1 MYKYTRA
8 YNLFKS
14 QIITVNINKLYIS
27 IFLFLIVYLFCWW
40 SNPTLMPKINL
51 GDTPGYL
58 SVAKDFSATQTE
70 IRPFFFPLII
80 RICMNISELHW
91 ERILS
96 IFQISLHSIVCV
108 VIFHFYSKHNFNC
121 IISIIL
127 TLLIGFNPSLIYWST
142 YLMPDFLLAVL
153 TTLAWIFFVIF
164 IHQFD
169 RNNKINIFLVFSGIF
184 CGLAIVTKPISMLS
198 IVPFLFTFIIISKNS
213 LNMLKAITLI
223 IIINFSFHVSWER
236 YKEYNDSTSTF
247 EILDFIAYPINMTA
261 IRGGLVD
268 YGKGTPLYDRI
279 DEKNL
284 LDTARQFKIKLSYTM
299 DTDPVYWK
307 FNKSLSWDIKN
318 DKKFAQSIL
327 DQVPEKLFIY
337 SISNWHAFFTKRSFG
352 PGEGSFPNMPKMIR
366 YLYIVGYA
374 LLYRPF
380 LVILLLS
387 SCIILWRKNLLT
399 LLISSAGI
407 LLYASLSIALLT
419 PHGGEFPRY
428 RVWIEYIMFFCALF
442 PIGILMEFYSRKL
455 FSMFGQLITKS

>member
-1 MYKYTRA
+1 MHKYTRA
-8 YNLFKS
+8 YNLLKS
-14 QIITVNINKLYIS
+14 QIINMNINKLYIS
-27 IFLFLIVYLFCWW
+27 IFLFLIIFLFCWW
-40 SNPTLMPKINL
+40 SNPALMPKINL

-96 IFQISLHSIVCV
+96 IFQISLHSLVCV

-169 RNNKINIFLVFSGIF
+169 KNNKINIFLVFSGIF
-184 CGLAIVTKPISMLS
+184 CGLAIVTKPTSMLS

-213 LNMLKAITLI
+213 LNMLKAIILI

-236 YKEYNDSTSTF
+236 YKEYYNPTSTF
-247 EILDFIAYPINMTA
+247 ELLDFIEYSVNMTA

-268 YGKGTPLYDRI
+268 YGIGTPLYDEIKKKELLESAREFRI
-279 DEKNL
+279 
-284 LDTARQFKIKLSYTM
+284 KISYTM
-299 DTDPVYWK
+299 DGNPEYWK
-307 FNKSLSWDIKN
+307 FNKSLSWEIKN
-318 DKKFAQSIL
+318 DKEFAKKIL
-327 DQVPEKLFIY
+327 YKAPLKLFIC
-337 SISNWHAFFTKRSFG
+337 SISNWHAFFTKRCFG
-352 PGEGSFPNMPKMIR
+352 PGEGSFPYMPEIIR
-366 YLYIVGYA
+366 NFYTVGYA
-374 LLYRPF
+374 LLYRPS
-380 LVILLLS
+380 LAIMLLIS
-387 SCIILWRKNLLT
+387 FIILWRKHFFI
-399 LLISSAGI
+399 LLISSGGI

-419 PHGGEFPRY
+419 PHGGEFARY
-428 RVWIEYIMFFCALF
+428 RVWIEYIMWFCALF
-442 PIGILMEFYSRKL
+442 PIGYL
-455 FSMFGQLITKS
+455 FSNVINRSKKL